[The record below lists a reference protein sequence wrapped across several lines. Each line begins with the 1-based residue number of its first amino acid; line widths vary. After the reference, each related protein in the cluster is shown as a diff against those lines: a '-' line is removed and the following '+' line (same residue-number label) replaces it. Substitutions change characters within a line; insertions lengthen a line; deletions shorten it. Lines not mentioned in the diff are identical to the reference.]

1 MERRLP
7 QATESQR
14 RLPAYPP
21 DKLLQL
27 VLTAKRIF
35 LVKNGYYS
43 KKIIIIICLLARLK
57 KNTSSK
63 CGLMSGYREGKDK
76 VPYTPAGKAG
86 HLSLRHAIKVS

>member
-57 KNTSSK
+57 KIHPLSVVS
-63 CGLMSGYREGKDK
+63 CGVIERGK
-76 VPYTPAGKAG
+76 TRSLILLLGKQD
-86 HLSLRHAIKVS
+86 I